1 MNRDGSYS
9 DINGSRWTTYYF
21 RDDDGNYYEVE
32 AESDGSLGNRQY
44 SIGYYTGSGFYRDW
58 NQLGTTSRNQNANLW
73 TGTLYTRQ
81 EITTSKM
88 EAMQSAVNG
97 FIDQVAENA
106 AGADND
112 VTHRISIVKF
122 ADDSYADS
130 VGNDRQDDYYA
141 YNYTQIVKD
150 FTTVDAAG
158 VQQLTGAIEALK
170 PARRHQRRLRP
181 DPCAGRPGRTVET
194 RRRRVVGRGSDA
206 DRRPAGRQAGRG
218 GLYRW

>member
-1 MNRDGSYS
+1 
-9 DINGSRWTTYYF
+9 
-21 RDDDGNYYEVE
+21 
-32 AESDGSLGNRQY
+32 
-44 SIGYYTGSGFYRDW
+44 
-58 NQLGTTSRNQNANLW
+58 
-73 TGTLYTRQ
+73 
-81 EITTSKM
+81 M

-141 YNYTQIVKD
+141 YNYTQIVND

-158 VQQLTGAIEALK
+158 VQQLTLSLI
-170 PARRHQRRLRP
+170 
-181 DPCAGRPGRTVET
+181 
-194 RRRRVVGRGSDA
+194 
-206 DRRPAGRQAGRG
+206 
-218 GLYRW
+218 YI